1 MSRRYDSKTTTFT
14 PDGRL
19 MQVEYAI
26 EAINKA
32 GSSVGLITSEGIV
45 LATQRMETSAL
56 LEDNR
61 QSEKIYTIDQ
71 HLYVVVSGMTADAN
85 YLIDYARY
93 IYITYI
99 HNNNNNINNININI
113 NI

>member
-45 LATQRMETSAL
+45 LAT
-56 LEDNR
+56 
-61 QSEKIYTIDQ
+61 
-71 HLYVVVSGMTADAN
+71 
-85 YLIDYARY
+85 
-93 IYITYI
+93 
-99 HNNNNNINNININI
+99 
-113 NI
+113 